1 VTAVGRP
8 ASRDVGRSGEPMAV
22 PDLPASRPAGR
33 PTGGLQ
39 SSSRYLLLGAALS
52 LLIAY
57 LTPIWHIGLK
67 APQYPEGLGMYI
79 WVSRITGEKP
89 QDLNSING
97 LNHYIGMKPI
107 EPESIPELQY
117 MPIALAVLA
126 GLGVA
131 VALVGRRRLLYAWAA
146 LFAVSAVAGLA
157 DFWAWGYDY
166 GHNLNPRAAIQVP
179 GMSYQPPLLGN
190 KQLLNFQA
198 TSWPALG
205 GWVILAALLVVLA
218 IAVQEWRFAA
228 RKA

>member
-1 VTAVGRP
+1 
-8 ASRDVGRSGEPMAV
+8 
-22 PDLPASRPAGR
+22 
-33 PTGGLQ
+33 
-39 SSSRYLLLGAALS
+39 
-52 LLIAY
+52 
-57 LTPIWHIGLK
+57 
-67 APQYPEGLGMYI
+67 MYI

-117 MPIALAVLA
+117 MPIALAALA

-131 VALVGRRRLLYAWAA
+131 VALIGRRRLLYAWVA
-146 LFAVSAVAGLA
+146 LFAAGAVTGLA
-157 DFWAWGYDY
+157 DFWKWGYDY

-179 GMSYQPPLLGN
+179 GMSYQPPLIGN

-205 GWVILAALLVVLA
+205 GWVILGALLLA
-218 IAVQEWRFAA
+218 LGLAVQEWRTA
-228 RKA
+228 RSNTL

>member
-1 VTAVGRP
+1 
-8 ASRDVGRSGEPMAV
+8 MAV

-131 VALVGRRRLLYAWAA
+131 VALVGRRRFLYAWAA